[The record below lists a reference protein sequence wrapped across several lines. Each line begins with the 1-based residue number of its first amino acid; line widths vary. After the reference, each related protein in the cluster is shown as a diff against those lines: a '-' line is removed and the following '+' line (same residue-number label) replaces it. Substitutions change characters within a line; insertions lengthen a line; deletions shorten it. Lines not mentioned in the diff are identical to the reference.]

1 MKVYVSKE
9 SKKEE
14 TKSTAYSFL
23 LVSVFGFIALIL
35 FATGVLPVHVADY
48 MKIMLCIV
56 MGVMLLIFFVI
67 GIVSLRQLKTDRK
80 SVV

>member
-23 LVSVFGFIALIL
+23 FSVLLHLFYLPPEYFLSMSLI
-35 FATGVLPVHVADY
+35 
-48 MKIMLCIV
+48 I
-56 MGVMLLIFFVI
+56 
-67 GIVSLRQLKTDRK
+67 
-80 SVV
+80 

>member
-23 LVSVFGFIALIL
+23 LVSVFGLLHLFYLPPEYFLSMSLI
-35 FATGVLPVHVADY
+35 
-48 MKIMLCIV
+48 I
-56 MGVMLLIFFVI
+56 
-67 GIVSLRQLKTDRK
+67 
-80 SVV
+80 